1 MSRISNSSFLVN
13 SNLEQVVAVN
23 GSVDVTASTELPMNL
38 KQVDGVTVQLGQTA
52 MSSSFP
58 VNIASDQTD
67 LLTDLNKVGGSPFGQ
82 GQNTMTSSIS
92 VAIASD
98 QPDLLTDVSKFGGIS
113 VNIGEQVMSDSI
125 PVVIASDQNAIP
137 VTISSSS
144 TNSGSEG
151 NLDNAT
157 VVASGDFS
165 SEVDV
170 DGKKNLTI
178 TGSTTDIG
186 GNPIEIYVNHTSL
199 GTKYKYQYD
208 IYPDGSGNFSEN
220 LQNVAINYISLKYTV
235 GATVTASVFS
245 N

>member
-1 MSRISNSSFLVN
+1 MSRISNSSFKVN
-13 SNLEQVVAVN
+13 SSLEQIVAVS
-23 GSVDVTASTELPMNL
+23 GSVDVTATGELPMNL
-38 KQVDGVTVQLGQTA
+38 TQVDGVSVQLGQTT
-52 MSSSFP
+52 MSSSIP

-82 GQNTMTSSIS
+82 GQNTMLSSIS

-113 VNIGEQVMSDSI
+113 VNLGEQVMTDSM
-125 PVVIASDQNAIP
+125 PVVIASDQTAIP
-137 VTISSSS
+137 VTLSGSS

-151 NLDNAT
+151 NLDNGT
-157 VVASGDFS
+157 IVASGDFS
-165 SEVDV
+165 SEVET

-178 TGSTTDIG
+178 TGTTTDIG
-186 GNPIEIYVNHTSL
+186 SNPIEIYVTHTSL

-208 IYPDGSGNFSEN
+208 IYPDSSGNFSEN

-235 GATVTASVFS
+235 GSTVTSSVFF

>member
-23 GSVDVTASTELPMNL
+23 GDVEIVATSELPINL
-38 KQVDGVTVQLGQTA
+38 KQVNGDSLVLGQNV
-52 MSSSFP
+52 MLNSLP
-58 VNIASDQTD
+58 VAISSDQTD

-92 VAIASD
+92 V
-98 QPDLLTDVSKFGGIS
+98 
-113 VNIGEQVMSDSI
+113 
-125 PVVIASDQNAIP
+125 IP
-137 VTISSSS
+137 VTLSGSS

-151 NLDNAT
+151 NLDNGT
-157 VVASGDFS
+157 VVLSGDFS
-165 SEVDV
+165 SEVET

-186 GNPIEIYVNHTSL
+186 SNPIEIYVTHSSL